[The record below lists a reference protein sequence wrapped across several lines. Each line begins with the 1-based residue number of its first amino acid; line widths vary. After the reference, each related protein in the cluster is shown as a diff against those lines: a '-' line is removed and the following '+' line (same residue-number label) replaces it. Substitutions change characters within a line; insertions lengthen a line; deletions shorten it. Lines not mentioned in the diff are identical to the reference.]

1 MKIFEKGSGLHLVSS
16 SLRFA
21 NDNIREA
28 GREIGKSLTATM
40 DQEDPEQMLLSEMTP
55 EERHHYMQLPDRKK
69 RQLLQ
74 KIIEAKE
81 PGGRENAR
89 PERATAARKNPVIAY
104 QKKVQGSGTVSQQSS
119 IRSNERPRY
128 RQEAGNVGEHIN
140 LKHTN
145 RNPGQTND
153 AISPANASVGLES
166 PGVSPTGRTVRPGK
180 EPTGNPTAGV
190 VGAKYSRGTSAV
202 AESAGSVIHDQSG
215 RMAAAFSAG
224 AKTAAKEG
232 TRKGTSAASGAA
244 TGGAS
249 TIVIETVDAAKKKAK
264 QAAEKIRAA
273 MEESRWEKEQ
283 MVSSL
288 TKADKKEKKKLEE
301 EGSYSPSWLAALLF
315 GTFFLLIVCL
325 LLLFQTVDTSNPDYT
340 YDEQGAQLL
349 VAVAQTELEQSDNNI
364 GGAKYKNWYGMN
376 ANWCAMFVSWC
387 SDQCGYVESEVMP
400 KTASVATMKQWYIER
415 NLFQPATST
424 YDPKPGDIIILGNG
438 MSHTGIVTG
447 YDAENGIVTTIEG
460 NTGVSNTDPYHAGSR
475 VAQDTYA
482 KTNTHIIGYCTP
494 EYPPPEEETETE
506 QPSEE

>member
-1 MKIFEKGSGLHLVSS
+1 MKIFDKGSGLNVIRS

-28 GREIGKSLTATM
+28 GNEIGKSLTATV
-40 DQEDPEQMLLSEMTP
+40 DQDDPEQMILSEMTP
-55 EERHHYMQLPDRKK
+55 EERQHYMRLPDRKK

-74 KIIEAKE
+74 KIVEAKE
-81 PGGRENAR
+81 ESEGRESSHPKR
-89 PERATAARKNPVIAY
+89 VSAARENPVITY
-104 QKKVQGSGTVSQQSS
+104 QKKVQGCGPKQKNAKGAVSSA
-119 IRSNERPRY
+119 RANERPRY
-128 RQEAGNVGEHIN
+128 RQEAASIGEHGSQQVQIDS
-140 LKHTN
+140 KG
-145 RNPGQTND
+145 NPVHSD
-153 AISPANASVGLES
+153 MGLGS
-166 PGVSPTGRTVRPGK
+166 SRVTPSTQNIRPGK
-180 EPTGNPTAGV
+180 ESVGSPIAGATK
-190 VGAKYSRGTSAV
+190 GA
-202 AESAGSVIHDQSG
+202 IHDQSG

-315 GTFFLLIVCL
+315 GSFVLLIVCL